1 MNRYCRYFNDST
13 DSSMRRAKA
22 NAIYEKKI
30 RKDIFLEMEMP
41 LKENFGGGG
50 GILQYYPKSS
60 MLIFSLL
67 NKAYH
72 SIS

>member
-1 MNRYCRYFNDST
+1 
-13 DSSMRRAKA
+13 MRRVKA
-22 NAIYEKKI
+22 NAKYEKNKKRYFSGNGNAI
-30 RKDIFLEMEMP
+30 KGE
-41 LKENFGGGG
+41 FGGGG
-50 GILQYYPKSS
+50 GAGMDILQYYPKSS